1 LVIGG
6 TVFVIFFL
14 VMGFIER
21 KFEPPVLQIGSMVYL
36 WLGCVWLGGL
46 IYFLLKPGCDLV

>member
-1 LVIGG
+1 MGVWWYCIRN
-6 TVFVIFFL
+6 FL
-14 VMGFIER
+14 FGHGFIER